1 MNEEEALYLEQLS
14 SLSDVPASLQ
24 HFHND
29 YEDAKAKLS
38 VVATDTAQVH
48 RTHKAK
54 LQKDIREAR
63 KYIRLGEDLLEN
75 TRSVHEPPS
84 EELLGKLAAVDQ
96 FSKIA
101 KYLDWVKFLNEAVKF
116 LDKRQTKETWRKCL
130 PIYDELNCYASLMED
145 TACANLKRVMVAE
158 CRKRYKIL
166 TELALKSFGS
176 VNWKNINDE
185 NTPETLENVKFLF
198 KLSEPLC
205 HGKPNVKLGLK
216 YIFSHFELQFKFHF
230 MRKVKTNDIKKPEWY
245 FTKLLSW
252 IREFKDKFRQSFR
265 SLFENENDATI
276 TALFVEQFCEL
287 AVLKLADD
295 IPKLD
300 DGLFTHYIDEVI
312 KFHKELKDH
321 LPLSHFKS
329 PILHLFTQEKT
340 LSRWLQLETI
350 SSFKFLENVEKDAT
364 CFEER
369 ESGSGYPIPS
379 MCVRVLTSV
388 KAVGE
393 RVKVFPSLALNN
405 SFYSLQCDLLKEFM
419 VHLSDKLQRL
429 DHKDAKFCLILNSV
443 VYILSVLEEWSYDQH
458 YIKVSKFEGDTAPF
472 AHISE
477 SYILLQQDVQDS
489 LESSISSKVN
499 GLLGSYYKSSWILP
513 HKLDSIS
520 PSCSAGLMELQQS
533 LSNLS
538 SSLAPDNFLLIWSN
552 LASSFQLNF
561 TNKFLTKSQFNLAGA
576 QQFRSDMQA
585 FCGIFY
591 EYCSPSYFNKLN
603 SDLEILTLPCET
615 ARLWKGEGY
624 NSLDNL
630 IDLLQERGITLPPSE
645 VLKILKLRADI

>member
-1 MNEEEALYLEQLS
+1 MNEEEALYLDQLTS
-14 SLSDVPASLQ
+14 ISDIPASLQ

-38 VVATDTAQVH
+38 VVATDTAAVH
-48 RTHKAK
+48 RTHKTK
-54 LQKDIREAR
+54 LHKDMREAR
-63 KYIRLGEDLLEN
+63 KYIRLGEDLVES
-75 TRSVHEPPS
+75 TDAVHQAPS

-101 KYLDWVKFLNEAVKF
+101 KYLDWVKFLNEAVNF
-116 LDKRQTKETWRKCL
+116 LDKRQNKESWRKCL
-130 PIYDELNCYASLMED
+130 PIYDELNCYSSLVED

-158 CRKRYKIL
+158 CRKRYNIL
-166 TELALKSFGS
+166 TEMALKSFGP
-176 VNWKNINDE
+176 VNWKNINQ
-185 NTPETLENVKFLF
+185 ETIPGILENVRFLF

-205 HGKPNVKLGLK
+205 HGKPNLKLGLK

-252 IREFKDKFRQSFR
+252 IREFKDKFQTHFGI
-265 SLFENENDATI
+265 LFENESNATI
-276 TALFVEQFCEL
+276 TALFVEHYCEF
-287 AVLKLADD
+287 AVLKLNED

-321 LPLSHFKS
+321 IPLSHFKS
-329 PILHLFTQEKT
+329 PILNLFTEEKT
-340 LSRWLQLETI
+340 LNRWLQLETI
-350 SSFKFLENVEKDAT
+350 SSFKFLTNVEADEH

-419 VHLSDKLQRL
+419 IHLSDKLQKL
-429 DHKDAKFCLILNSV
+429 DHKDPKFYLVVNSV
-443 VYILSVLEEWSYDQH
+443 VYILAILEEWSYDQH
-458 YIKVSKFEGDTAPF
+458 YIKVSKFEGDKAPF
-472 AHISE
+472 SHISD
-477 SYILLQQDVQDS
+477 SYELLQQDVQDS

-499 GLLGSYYKSSWILP
+499 SLLSGYFKKNWMLP
-513 HKLDSIS
+513 NKLDTIT
-520 PSCSAGLMELQQS
+520 PACSAGLMELQQS
-533 LSNLS
+533 LASLS
-538 SSLAPDNFLLIWSN
+538 ASLAPDNFLNIWSN
-552 LASSFQLNF
+552 LASSLQLTF
-561 TNKFLTKSQFNLAGA
+561 TNKILFKSQFNIAGA
-576 QQFRSDMQA
+576 QQFKFDMQA

-591 EYCSPSYFNKLN
+591 EYCSPSYFAKLN
-603 SDLEILTLPCET
+603 SNLEVLTLPCET
-615 ARLWKGEGY
+615 ARLWKGEGTT
-624 NSLDNL
+624 SLDNL
-630 IDLLQERGITLPPSE
+630 TDLLQERNIVLPTSD
-645 VLKILKLRADI
+645 VLKILKLRSDI